1 MLTDH
6 LQGIVYFVTLLLL
19 IATSNLLVLRR
30 LGKQQPPKGIYRV
43 SILVPARDE
52 EDNIESCIRSLLA
65 QDYPDYQIIVLDD
78 HSTDRTRPILD
89 EIARGHSQ
97 LTILSG
103 QALPSGWLGKHWAC
117 QQLGEASDGD
127 LLLFTDADTRH
138 KPQALSQAVSAL
150 QREKA
155 EMLSALVHQEVSS
168 WTEKLAVPVMSWSI
182 FSVFP
187 FLIAHIVRL
196 PLLALAN
203 GQYILFTRQA
213 YLQIGGHAA
222 VRDDPVDDIA
232 LARRAARLGIRWRM
246 VDATPQVSCRMYRH
260 RRQVFE
266 GFTKNLYATFG
277 RILPLYL
284 FIWLWMAV
292 AFVEPWA
299 LIIWYSLGKILE
311 IPNPWITQAS
321 LQLIAAA
328 ILLSFLQWGLVYW
341 RLRFPIRL
349 ILIYPLSV
357 LFFAWLAFRSM
368 IFNIT
373 GKATWKGRMIGN
385 P

>member
-6 LQGIVYFVTLLLL
+6 LEGIVYFVTLLLL

-52 EDNIESCIRSLLA
+52 QDNIESCIRSLLA

-89 EIARGHSQ
+89 EIAREHSQ
-97 LTILSG
+97 LTVLSG

-150 QREKA
+150 QHEKA

-187 FLIAHIVRL
+187 FLIAHSVRL

-213 YLQIGGHAA
+213 YQQIGGHAA
-222 VRDDPVDDIA
+222 VRADPVDDIA

-260 RRQVFE
+260 RRQVLE

-277 RILPLYL
+277 RIPPLYL

-299 LIIWYSLGKILE
+299 LIIWYSLGKILV
-311 IPNPWITQAS
+311 IPTPWITQAS
-321 LQLIAAA
+321 LKLIAAA